1 MSASDP
7 KQTLSAHATH
17 LSKKPWLKRWL
28 RGWGPTSRSLI
39 FLTLDVLVC
48 EAALRAK
55 NSHEPIACA
64 YPWPRPPRPMAHA
77 RVRPTSLS

>member
-7 KQTLSAHATH
+7 EADSFRPRYPFEQ
-17 LSKKPWLKRWL
+17 KPWLKRWL

-39 FLTLDVLVC
+39 FSTLDVLVC